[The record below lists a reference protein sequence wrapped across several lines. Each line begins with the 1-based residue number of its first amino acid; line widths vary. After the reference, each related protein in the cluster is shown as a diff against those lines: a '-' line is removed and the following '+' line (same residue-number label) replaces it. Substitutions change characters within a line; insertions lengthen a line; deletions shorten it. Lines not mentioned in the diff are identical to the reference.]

1 MTAINRL
8 ALLGALAL
16 AGCASVPHEAG
27 CTALAPTLR
36 YCLQALP
43 AGQTLA
49 INQLVEFT
57 LPDRPDGERL
67 VFAIDAREARMQ
79 IVALTPLG
87 QKLFRISAEHGTLHW
102 DGPQAAEALGL
113 RLPALIQLML
123 WPVDAVRDG
132 LGQDAELSATEYGRT
147 VHQGDAPPVLT
158 TRQSDTDPTRGTID
172 AVFTPMD
179 ARIRVSRL
187 EE

>member
-1 MTAINRL
+1 MKALTRL
-8 ALLGALAL
+8 ILLSALAL
-16 AGCASVPHEAG
+16 AGCASAPHEAG
-27 CTALAPTLR
+27 CTALAPSLR

-49 INQLVEFT
+49 VNQLVEFT

-67 VFAIDAREARMQ
+67 VFAIDAHAAHMQ

-87 QKLFRISAEHGTLHW
+87 QKVFRITADHGTLTW
-102 DGPQAAEALGL
+102 DGPPAAEALGL
-113 RLPALIQLML
+113 QLPALIQLMS
-123 WPVDAVRDG
+123 WPVDAVREG
-132 LGQDAELSATEYGRT
+132 LGQDAELSTTAHGRT
-147 VHQGDAPPVLT
+147 IRQGDAPPVLT

-172 AVFTPMD
+172 AVFAPMD
-179 ARIRVSRL
+179 ARIRVTRL

>member
-1 MTAINRL
+1 MKALTRL
-8 ALLGALAL
+8 ILLSALAL

-27 CTALAPTLR
+27 CTALAPSLH

-49 INQLVEFT
+49 INQWVEFT

-67 VFAIDAREARMQ
+67 VFAIDAREAHMQ

-87 QKLFRISAEHGTLHW
+87 QKLFRITAEHGTLTW
-102 DGPQAAEALGL
+102 DGPPTAEALGL
-113 RLPALIQLML
+113 RLPALIQLMT
-123 WPVDAVRDG
+123 WPVAAVREG
-132 LGQDAELSATEYGRT
+132 LGHDAELIATTHGRT
-147 VHQGDAPPVLT
+147 IRQGDAPPVLT
-158 TRQSDTDPTRGTID
+158 TRQSDPDPTRGTID
-172 AVFTPMD
+172 ALFTPMD
-179 ARIRVSRL
+179 ARIRVTRL